1 MTVLYNKIK
10 NIKKIINEEVNK
22 GLSSILLNITLPIMI
37 ISSFL
42 IKYDEEGYNEEIIED

>member
-1 MTVLYNKIK
+1 MEV
-10 NIKKIINEEVNK
+10 KKIINEEVNK

-42 IKYDEEGYNEEIIED
+42 IKYDEEMKSNVIKAFFIVV